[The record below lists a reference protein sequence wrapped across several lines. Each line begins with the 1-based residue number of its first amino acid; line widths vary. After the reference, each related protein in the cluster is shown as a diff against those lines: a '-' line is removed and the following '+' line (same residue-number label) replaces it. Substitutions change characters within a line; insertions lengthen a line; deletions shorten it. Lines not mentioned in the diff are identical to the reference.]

1 MIEPINFLGA
11 LRQRWRLIVV
21 LAVIGAVVALAVPST
36 ISKHPKTLL
45 KFETWGTVGA
55 PASSGLI
62 QGTVSNAQILFYSNT
77 FPVKLAAVSDV
88 GLKGNPYEFAG
99 GMFGSTAAAST
110 HGAYPTSPGGSTA
123 SSTTTGK
130 KAAAAGGNVTLY
142 SAAPTPQ
149 LAAALVNAYAKE
161 LGNTLEA
168 QAAAHAASTTTA
180 KGNSATAADGSPFA
194 ATSTGYQMIFPG
206 TPELARRINLPKTST
221 FDSHKIRLGIGLLF
235 GSVLALLII
244 LTREILN
251 KTIRRTGRAEH
262 HFKFPVVADI
272 PETYPPDPGVVDVV
286 DRPTSPASEA
296 YRKLR
301 MSVLFESMASDAAPT
316 GAGGDAFADLFG
328 MGAGQAEPYKV
339 PEPGSRN
346 VLLVASTVDEPSRA
360 KVVANLAATYA
371 EAADQVIVVSTGDL
385 EVGTTFPAESVQSGP
400 VTAADIERWITPAG
414 PENVSM
420 LSMRHFMRN
429 SGQLVSRSKEVL
441 DAAREVAAVVIV
453 ETPAFLRY
461 HHGEALVHSVDAVIV
476 VVENGVTMVPDAQ
489 DMGDILRRLGAP
501 VLGVVFT
508 GEELSKSQKRVLD
521 AGMAASGRTGK
532 TPFPDADVDADDAV
546 ADDAGSGDGVGVP
559 APELHPS

>member
-1 MIEPINFLGA
+1 MIEPINFFGA
-11 LRQRWRLIVV
+11 LRQRWRLVVV
-21 LAVIGAVVALAVPST
+21 LAVICAVIALVIPAST
-36 ISKHPKTLL
+36 SKHTKTIL
-45 KFETWGTVGA
+45 KWETWATVGA

-62 QGTVSNAQILFYSNT
+62 QGTVSNAQILFYANT

-99 GMFGSTAAAST
+99 TMFGSTVAAST
-110 HGAYPTSPGGSTA
+110 KGGYPTSPSVA
-123 SSTTTGK
+123 AAPTGK
-130 KAAAAGGNVTLY
+130 KAAASGGNVTLY
-142 SAAPTPQ
+142 ASAPTPQ
-149 LAAALVNAYAKE
+149 LAAALCNAYAKE

-168 QAAAHAASTTTA
+168 TVAAHAQTVPT
-180 KGNSATAADGSPFA
+180 KGSSATSADGSPFA
-194 ATSTGYQMIFPG
+194 ATSTGYQVIFPG

-221 FDSHKIRLGIGLLF
+221 LDGHKARLLIGLIV
-235 GSVLALLII
+235 GGVLALLVI
-244 LTREILN
+244 LVREVLN
-251 KTIRRTGRAEH
+251 KTIRRSGRAAH
-262 HFKFPVVADI
+262 HLKVPVVADI

-286 DRPTSPASEA
+286 DRPTSPSSEA

-316 GAGGDAFADLFG
+316 GAGGDAFTDMFG
-328 MGAGQAEPYKV
+328 MGASQGEPYKV

-371 EAADQVIVVSTGDL
+371 EAAETVIVVSTGDL
-385 EVGTTFPAESVQSGP
+385 EVGTTFPDESVHAGP
-400 VTAADIERWITPAG
+400 VTPADIERWMTPAG
-414 PENVSM
+414 PDNVSM

-429 SGQLVSRSKEVL
+429 SGQLVSRAKEVL
-441 DAAREVAAVVIV
+441 DAAREVAAAVIV

-461 HHGEALVHSVDAVIV
+461 HHGEAMVHSVDAVLV
-476 VVENGVTMVPDAQ
+476 VVENGVTEVPDAQ

-508 GEELSKSQKRVLD
+508 GEELSKGQKRVLD
-521 AGMAASGRTGK
+521 AGMAASGRAGTVR
-532 TPFPDADVDADDAV
+532 TPDTEEGADLVVDAGPGDDVDL
-546 ADDAGSGDGVGVP
+546 P

>member
-1 MIEPINFLGA
+1 VARLSQHGLRRVLGTSA
-11 LRQRWRLIVV
+11 L
-21 LAVIGAVVALAVPST
+21 
-36 ISKHPKTLL
+36 
-45 KFETWGTVGA
+45 F
-55 PASSGLI
+55 
-62 QGTVSNAQILFYSNT
+62 
-77 FPVKLAAVSDV
+77 
-88 GLKGNPYEFAG
+88 
-99 GMFGSTAAAST
+99 STA
-110 HGAYPTSPGGSTA
+110 Y
-123 SSTTTGK
+123 
-130 KAAAAGGNVTLY
+130 GNVGSSIY
-142 SAAPTPQ
+142 Y
-149 LAAALVNAYAKE
+149 AL
-161 LGNTLEA
+161 G
-168 QAAAHAASTTTA
+168 
-180 KGNSATAADGSPFA
+180 
-194 ATSTGYQMIFPG
+194 
-206 TPELARRINLPKTST
+206 
-221 FDSHKIRLGIGLLF
+221 
-235 GSVLALLII
+235 
-244 LTREILN
+244 
-251 KTIRRTGRAEH
+251 
-262 HFKFPVVADI
+262 
-272 PETYPPDPGVVDVV
+272 
-286 DRPTSPASEA
+286 
-296 YRKLR
+296 
-301 MSVLFESMASDAAPT
+301 
-316 GAGGDAFADLFG
+316 
-328 MGAGQAEPYKV
+328 
-339 PEPGSRN
+339 
-346 VLLVASTVDEPSRA
+346 LVASYALGLTPIVFLITG
-360 KVVANLAATYA
+360 VIFYLTAATYA